1 MWPQVYASLGPVL
14 RALLFVKSGLPR
26 PRVRH
31 AMERACRR
39 FRLRHVFGSEGAQA
53 WLRTVYLQFG
63 ITDAGWKR
71 LPWWLSGHG
80 FPIAVYD

>member
-1 MWPQVYASLGPVL
+1 
-14 RALLFVKSGLPR
+14 
-26 PRVRH
+26 
-31 AMERACRR
+31 
-39 FRLRHVFGSEGAQA
+39 LRHVFGSEGAQA